1 MGSMLEFYSFLRFEP
16 GHRVGHN
23 PLAAL
28 TYFIIYLLMLVEIL
42 TGLALYSRVVG
53 NPVLTQFIGWLP
65 QLIDPQYLREIHY
78 FLMLVFFAFVIF
90 HVYASVLVSHRGRER
105 IARQHFLRMEVRARR
120 RVAS

>member
-1 MGSMLEFYSFLRFEP
+1 MHRPFLLPSGQAPFLMAKVRFVHEVSAFVLIGAFALRVYWFFKGNFWAQMVVLHPHSPRQWRGMGSMLEFYSFLRFEP

-53 NPVLTQFIGWLP
+53 NP
-65 QLIDPQYLREIHY
+65 
-78 FLMLVFFAFVIF
+78 
-90 HVYASVLVSHRGRER
+90 S
-105 IARQHFLRMEVRARR
+105 
-120 RVAS
+120 